1 MMSFTRLAFALLG
14 VASIGVNQPDACS
27 CRCCRQPAAAPA
39 SKPMPM
45 HDHAA
50 NGAPDA
56 KTMQVKLAVS
66 GMSCAAC
73 VSKVQKAI
81 TSVPGVKQV
90 QVDLAKQQAIVT
102 VEADKCDEP
111 ALVKAV
117 EKAGYGAKVMK

>member
-1 MMSFTRLAFALLG
+1 MG
-14 VASIGVNQPDACS
+14 
-27 CRCCRQPAAAPA
+27 
-39 SKPMPM
+39 
-45 HDHAA
+45 DHAA

-73 VSKVQKAI
+73 AAKVQKALA
-81 TSVPGVKQV
+81 SVPGVKQA
-90 QVDLAKQQAIVT
+90 QVDLGKQQAVVA
-102 VEADKCDEP
+102 VEAAKCDEQ